1 MCVDNEAKCGELM
14 LATPRVRTVAQS
26 QIEPGYIPA
35 PPPISCVPLSK
46 LLNLSELPFPHLKKE
61 YIKLAHKALVRFK

>member
-1 MCVDNEAKCGELM
+1 MDNKAKCRELM
-14 LATPRVRTVAQS
+14 LAPPRVRTVPQS

-35 PPPISCVPLSK
+35 LTLISCVPLSK

-61 YIKLAHKALVRFK
+61 YITLAHRALLRFK